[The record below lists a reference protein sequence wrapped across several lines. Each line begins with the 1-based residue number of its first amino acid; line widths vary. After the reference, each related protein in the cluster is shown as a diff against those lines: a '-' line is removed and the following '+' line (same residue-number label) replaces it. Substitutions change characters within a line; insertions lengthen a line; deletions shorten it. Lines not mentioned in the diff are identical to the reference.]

1 MMDSDDFPGKVKSMF
16 GEGCGDSVA
25 KVAVAANLS
34 VHICRLQRM
43 NLAGEEGT
51 ANGMIRRTEK
61 AHWVSRIDRTGSPL
75 RLCLCL
81 STWAPRKPLLP
92 LINTTR
98 LTTTCAPIQLL
109 NVPLLP
115 ALSLCTLPRPFGA
128 SKDFL

>member
-1 MMDSDDFPGKVKSMF
+1 MDSDDFPEKVKSMF

-34 VHICRLQRM
+34 VYICRLQRM

-51 ANGMIRRTEK
+51 ANGIIRTEK
-61 AHWVSRIDRTGSPL
+61 ARWVSRIDRTGSPL
-75 RLCLCL
+75 RLGLCL
-81 STWAPRKPLLP
+81 STWALQKPLLP

-115 ALSLCTLPRPFGA
+115 ARSLCTLPRPFGA